1 MSCPIDTVAV
11 EEGGG
16 EEAVVNG
23 DAQNVTSTIADHEME
38 DGWCFVFSCSFCVGF
53 EFFSFLPG
61 NEFCQHI

>member
-38 DGWCFVFSCSFCVGF
+38 DGGGFVI
-53 EFFSFLPG
+53 FF
-61 NEFCQHI
+61 